1 MKGEKGYMEQVKKEK
16 MFKIKGGAGFSS
28 GMLNALMRTVSVM
41 FSIGQAVGTAIR
53 RAVNGSYC

>member
-1 MKGEKGYMEQVKKEK
+1 MEQVKKEK

-28 GMLNALMRTVSVM
+28 AMLNALMRTVSVM